1 MNARHLKN
9 FSSTLAAA
17 EKYQEGVGGGDRRAI
32 KGFGSGVKTP
42 LDRIC
47 KEGINHID
55 LFLEHDEQPPLASE
69 ALKKADKLLVDR
81 FMSIFF
87 WPAVLSAVDRQD
99 TNRRRGG
106 ENLFM
111 TPGSSAAAAS
121 VFQDTLQ
128 IQASR

>member
-17 EKYQEGVGGGDRRAI
+17 EKYQEGGDRRAI

-55 LFLEHDEQPPLASE
+55 LFLEHDEQSPLASE

-99 TNRRRGG
+99 SNRRGG

-111 TPGSSAAAAS
+111 TPGSSAAAS